1 MFHQD
6 VYLYLVYKSYLFI
19 LLVSD
24 IMNRISLHV
33 IEGKLDT
40 MANSREGT
48 SKKHTS
54 HRPLKST

>member
-6 VYLYLVYKSYLFI
+6 VYLNLVYKSYLFI
-19 LLVSD
+19 LFVSD

-40 MANSREGT
+40 MANTREGT
-48 SKKHTS
+48 SN
-54 HRPLKST
+54 